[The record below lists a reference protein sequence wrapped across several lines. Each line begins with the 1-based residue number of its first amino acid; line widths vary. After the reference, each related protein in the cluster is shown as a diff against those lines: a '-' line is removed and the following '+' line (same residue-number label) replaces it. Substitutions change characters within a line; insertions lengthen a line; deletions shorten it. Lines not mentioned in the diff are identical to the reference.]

1 MTTQTA
7 ADIDVFASPAPKAGV
22 AQPEP
27 DSKLEQDSLPKRNL
41 NSFVEK
47 VKPWHFFV
55 VLAIIAAVWIF
66 APKLFRSNS
75 MVTQGQQFGAQNTQ
89 AEYGSYE
96 RQKPVQPVEEP
107 VRTIPPVSQQ
117 IELIQVQGQIETF
130 AKITSELQSQVR
142 ELQAKIAVLESRPQD
157 AAPLAKERI
166 RGTRNQPIV
175 RTSSTPKSLAGYS
188 INTVYADQAWLQHDQ
203 KTFVVQVGDVFDGI
217 RILRI
222 DPVSRQ
228 VNTNLGMIR

>member
-27 DSKLEQDSLPKRNL
+27 DSKPEQESLPKRNL

-75 MVTQGQQFGAQNTQ
+75 MVTQGQQFGAQNTRT
-89 AEYGSYE
+89 EYGSYE

-107 VRTIPPVSQQ
+107 VNTTPPVSQQ
-117 IELIQVQGQIETF
+117 VELIQVQGQLETF

-142 ELQAKIAVLESRPQD
+142 ELQAKIAVLESRPTD
-157 AAPLAKERI
+157 TPPKAKERI
-166 RGTRNQPIV
+166 QVTRNQPAV
-175 RTSSTPKSLAGYS
+175 PAVTTSKALTGYS
-188 INTVYADQAWLQHDQ
+188 INTIYTDQAWLAHDQ
-203 KTFVVQVGDVFDGI
+203 RTIVVQVGDAFDGI
-217 RILRI
+217 RVLRI

-228 VNTNLGMIR
+228 VVTNLGVIR

>member
-7 ADIDVFASPAPKAGV
+7 GDIDVFASPAPKAGV

-27 DSKLEQDSLPKRNL
+27 DSKPEQEPLPKRNL
-41 NSFVEK
+41 NSYVEK

-55 VLAIIAAVWIF
+55 VLALVAAVWIF

-75 MVTQGQQFGAQNTQ
+75 TITQGQQFGAQNTQ

>member
-7 ADIDVFASPAPKAGV
+7 ADLDVFASPAPKAGV

-27 DSKLEQDSLPKRNL
+27 DSKPEQESLPKRNL

-55 VLAIIAAVWIF
+55 VLALVAAVWIF
-66 APKLFRSNS
+66 APKFFRSNS
-75 MVTQGQQFGAQNTQ
+75 TVTQGQQFGAQNTQ

-117 IELIQVQGQIETF
+117 VELIQVQGQLETF

-142 ELQAKIAVLESRPQD
+142 ELQAKIAMLESRPSD
-157 AAPLAKERI
+157 TPPKAKERI
-166 RGTRNQPIV
+166 QATRNQPAV
-175 RTSSTPKSLAGYS
+175 PAVTTSKALAGYS
-188 INTVYADQAWLQHDQ
+188 INTIYTDQAWLAHDQ
-203 KTFVVQVGDVFDGI
+203 RTIVVQVGDAFDGI
-217 RILRI
+217 RVLRI

-228 VNTNLGMIR
+228 VVTNLGVIR